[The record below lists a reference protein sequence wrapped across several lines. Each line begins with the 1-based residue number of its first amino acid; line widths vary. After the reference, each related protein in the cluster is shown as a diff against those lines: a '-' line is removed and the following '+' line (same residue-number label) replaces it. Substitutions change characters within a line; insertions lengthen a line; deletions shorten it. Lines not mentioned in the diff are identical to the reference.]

1 MYGLYT
7 VGLLL
12 AFLAMTP
19 RLLWRYGRGGAFRA
33 GIGQRRGRYAPEDL
47 AGLSGMRPVW
57 VHAVS
62 VGEVLAVSGLLRAL
76 RERRPELPIL
86 ISTVT
91 ETGQAVAAERLG
103 EAQAR
108 VYFPFDLPGCIR
120 LALEAIQPR
129 LVLLAETEL
138 WPNFLRAC
146 GDRAIPVVL
155 ANGRISPR
163 SFPRYRLARP
173 FLRRVLRDLTL
184 CLMQGK
190 ADADRLRALGAPADR
205 IRVTGNLKYDLRVTP
220 VPASERRA
228 WLTSL
233 GIPEGVHVLLAG
245 STHRGEEEATVA
257 AFSALRQVD
266 PEARLILAPR
276 HPERLAEAEAAA
288 TAAGLACGRWS
299 TRPFP
304 PFSHPPVILVDT
316 VGELARLYALG
327 TLVFVGGSLVPV
339 GGHNILEPAQH
350 GCPILFGPHMANFA
364 EMAAAFLA
372 EGAAVQVPGA
382 PGLAA
387 AVLALA
393 RDPAHAKR
401 LGEAAAALLERHCGA
416 TARTLV
422 ALEALL

>member
-1 MYGLYT
+1 VYGLYT
-7 VGLLL
+7 LGLVLT
-12 AFLAMTP
+12 FLAMTP

-57 VHAVS
+57 LHAVS

-76 RERRPELPIL
+76 RERRSDIPVLV
-86 ISTVT
+86 STVT

-103 EAQAR
+103 EAHAR
-108 VYFPFDLPGCIR
+108 IYFPFDLPGCVR
-120 LALEAIQPR
+120 LALEAIRPR

-146 GDRAIPVVL
+146 GDRRVPVVL
-155 ANGRISPR
+155 VNGRISPR

-173 FLRRVLRDLTL
+173 LFRRVLRDLTL
-184 CLMQGK
+184 CLMQGEP
-190 ADADRLRALGAPADR
+190 DADRLRALGAPADR
-205 IRVTGNLKYDLRVTP
+205 IRVTGNLKYDLRVAP

-233 GIPEGVHVLLAG
+233 GIPEGAHVLLAG
-245 STHRGEEEATVA
+245 STHRGEEEAAVA

-276 HPERLAEAEAAA
+276 HPERLVEAEAAA

-299 TRPFP
+299 ARPFP
-304 PFSHPPVILVDT
+304 PTFHPAVILVDT

-327 TLVFVGGSLVPV
+327 TVVFVGGSLVPV

-372 EGAAVQVPGA
+372 EGAAVHVPDA
-382 PGLAA
+382 SGLAA

-393 RDPAHAKR
+393 RDPARAKR
-401 LGEAAAALLERHCGA
+401 LGEAAAALLEGHRGA

>member
-7 VGLLL
+7 LGLLL

-47 AGLSGMRPVW
+47 EGLRGTRPVW
-57 VHAVS
+57 LHAVS

-76 RERRPELPIL
+76 RERRPDIPVLV
-86 ISTVT
+86 STVT
-91 ETGQAVAAERLG
+91 ETGQAVAAERLA
-103 EAQAR
+103 EADAR
-108 VYFPFDLPGCIR
+108 IYFPFDLPGCVR
-120 LALEAIQPR
+120 LALEAIRPR
-129 LVLLAETEL
+129 LVLLAETEI

-146 GDRAIPVVL
+146 GDRRVPVVL
-155 ANGRISPR
+155 VNGRISPR

-184 CLMQGK
+184 CLMQGD
-190 ADADRLRALGAPADR
+190 ADAERLRTLGAAADR
-205 IRVTGNLKYDLRVTP
+205 VRVTGNLKYDLRTAP
-220 VPASERRA
+220 VPAGERRA

-233 GIPEGVHVLLAG
+233 GIPEGAAVLLAG
-245 STHRGEEEATVA
+245 STHRGEEA
-257 AFSALRQVD
+257 AAVTALCALRQVD

-299 TRPFP
+299 ARPFP
-304 PFSHPPVILVDT
+304 PLFHPPVILVDT
-316 VGELARLYALG
+316 IGELARLYALG
-327 TLVFVGGSLVPV
+327 TVVFVGGSLTPV

-372 EGAAVQVPGA
+372 EGAAVQVPDA
-382 PGLAA
+382 PGLTA

-393 RDPAHAKR
+393 RDPTGAKR
-401 LGEAAAALLERHCGA
+401 LGEAAAALLERHRGA
-416 TARTLV
+416 TVRTV
-422 ALEALL
+422 AALEALL